1 MGQVGA
7 LGPGWTTGP
16 AATASAVGCKATL
29 GSRRWKLL
37 SWLTLDSSG
46 PKVMQ
51 GLHCPLRFPAAVWQ
65 VPQQRVRA
73 SAEQQVS
80 YSKWPN
86 SSSSL
91 ALGGHICHTY
101 NTYNTLKPWSSRL
114 VLDWLL
120 ASTRLLF
127 LGGEVLEGPIP
138 VSGPVL
144 RGSGV
149 VISS

>member
-1 MGQVGA
+1 MRLVA
-7 LGPGWTTGP
+7 IF
-16 AATASAVGCKATL
+16 ATL
-29 GSRRWKLL
+29 I
-37 SWLTLDSSG
+37 TL
-46 PKVMQ
+46 
-51 GLHCPLRFPAAVWQ
+51 
-65 VPQQRVRA
+65 
-73 SAEQQVS
+73 
-80 YSKWPN
+80 
-86 SSSSL
+86 
-91 ALGGHICHTY
+91 
-101 NTYNTLKPWSSRL
+101 TLKPWSSRL

>member
-1 MGQVGA
+1 MA
-7 LGPGWTTGP
+7 IF
-16 AATASAVGCKATL
+16 ASLVT
-29 GSRRWKLL
+29 
-37 SWLTLDSSG
+37 LTL
-46 PKVMQ
+46 K
-51 GLHCPLRFPAAVWQ
+51 L
-65 VPQQRVRA
+65 
-73 SAEQQVS
+73 
-80 YSKWPN
+80 
-86 SSSSL
+86 
-91 ALGGHICHTY
+91 
-101 NTYNTLKPWSSRL
+101 WSSRL